1 MNTIKEVWF
10 SNNRIYVK
18 LSDGSTR
25 NRPLEAFPT
34 LKLAPDELRDKYEI
48 NKWGDGI
55 RWKDIDE
62 DVHVSSF
69 YETKEPN
76 CNNETAELLS
86 RFPWIDLTALANEMR
101 VHKSVLLSY
110 IYGMVQPSDERKK
123 LLKDTLHVMG
133 TKLMAV

>member
-1 MNTIKEVWF
+1 MNTITNVWF

-34 LKLAPDELRDKYEI
+34 LKLASDEIRERYVI

-55 RWKDIDE
+55 RWKVIDE
-62 DVHVSSF
+62 DIHISSF
-69 YETKEPN
+69 YETTEPN
-76 CNNETAELLS
+76 QNNETALLLS
-86 RFPWIDLTALANEMR
+86 RFPWIDLGALADEMR

-110 IYGMVQPSDERKK
+110 VYGMSQPTKEREK
-123 LLKDTLHVMG
+123 LLKDTLHTMG
-133 TKLMAV
+133 SKLLAI